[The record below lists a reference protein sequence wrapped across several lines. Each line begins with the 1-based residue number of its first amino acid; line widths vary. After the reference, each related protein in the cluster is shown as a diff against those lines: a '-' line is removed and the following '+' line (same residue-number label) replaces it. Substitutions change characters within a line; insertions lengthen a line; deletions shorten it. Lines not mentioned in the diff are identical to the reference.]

1 MSHRRSL
8 LFALAFA
15 LGTSFVLT
23 VATPRTADAQIFK
36 KMKDAAKKK
45 AEEAAK
51 ALTKDSVAKAAA
63 EESSA
68 KAASS
73 ANTASG
79 ASAASSV
86 TTANGPVD
94 RQKEWANYDFV
105 PGSNVLFFTDFT
117 EDKVGNFPKKLEFK
131 TGAMEIVQLASGQR
145 ALKASTHSQVIIP
158 LPKVLPEKFTIELGV
173 INRNSNGVGAN
184 TFDLAG
190 GRVAN
195 DSKYTMVGW
204 GHNGLSVSG
213 GALEHAM
220 GTPRDEHY
228 MGRPATFR
236 VLADGSALKFYADNK
251 RLANIPNGNFRRD
264 NALVLDLQ
272 GRDDENN
279 AVYVTSIR
287 IAESDKDIYDD
298 LSSKGR
304 WSTQGILFDVG
315 AAEVKGES
323 TPTLKEIAETLKQ
336 HPDLKVEIQGHTD
349 NVGSAAANAKLS
361 EDRANEVKATLVKDY
376 GVPEAQMTA
385 KGYGSTKPIAPNT
398 TVEGRANNRRVELV
412 KQP

>member
-1 MSHRRSL
+1 MSHRRPYG
-8 LFALAFA
+8 FALAFA
-15 LGTSFVLT
+15 LGVSLVVT
-23 VATPRTADAQIFK
+23 AAAPRPAGAQI
-36 KMKDAAKKK
+36 MKRIQDAAKKK

-51 ALTKDSVAKAAA
+51 AMAKDSAAKAA
-63 EESSA
+63 EKPSSTGTPA
-68 KAASS
+68 AAS
-73 ANTASG
+73 ANAVSSQSTASSTG
-79 ASAASSV
+79 A
-86 TTANGPVD
+86 G
-94 RQKEWANYDFV
+94 QKEWANYDFV

-131 TGAMEIVQLASGQR
+131 TGAMEIVQLENGQR
-145 ALKASTHSQVIIP
+145 ALKASSPSQVIIA
-158 LPKVLPEKFTIELGV
+158 LPKTLPEKFTIELGV

-195 DSKYTMVGW
+195 DPKYTMVGW

-213 GALEHAM
+213 GALPSAM
-220 GTPRDEHY
+220 STPRVEEY
-228 MGRPATFR
+228 MGKPATFR

-272 GRDDENN
+272 GRDDASN

-287 IAESDKDIYDD
+287 VAESDKDIYDD

-315 AAEVKGES
+315 AAQVKGES

-336 HPDLKVEIQGHTD
+336 HPDLRVEIQGHTD
-349 NVGSAAANAKLS
+349 NVGAPAANAKLS
-361 EDRANEVKATLVKDY
+361 EDRANEVKATLVKEY
-376 GVPEAQMTA
+376 GVPESQMTA
-385 KGYGSTKPIAPNT
+385 KGYGSSKPIAPNT

>member
-1 MSHRRSL
+1 MLHRRPL
-8 LFALAFA
+8 FFVFALAIGSA
-15 LGTSFVLT
+15 LALT
-23 VATPRTADAQIFK
+23 MITPRAANAQILQR
-36 KMKDAAKKK
+36 MKDAAKKK
-45 AEEAAK
+45 AEEASKTAK
-51 ALTKDSVAKAAA
+51 KDSVASDAKKA
-63 EESSA
+63 EQSA
-68 KAASS
+68 TTVTQA
-73 ANTASG
+73 TSG
-79 ASAASSV
+79 
-86 TTANGPVD
+86 

-131 TGAMEIVQLASGQR
+131 TGAMEIVQLEGGQR
-145 ALKASTHSQVIIP
+145 ALKASNHSRLIIP
-158 LPKVLPEKFTIELGV
+158 LPKALPEKFTIELGV
-173 INRNSNGVGAN
+173 INRNSKGVGAN

-190 GRVAN
+190 GREIT
-195 DSKYTMVGW
+195 DYKYTQVGW
-204 GHNGLSVSG
+204 GHNGLSVVG
-213 GALEHAM
+213 GALQQAM
-220 GTPRDEHY
+220 TTPGDDQY
-228 MGRPATFR
+228 MGKPGTFR
-236 VLADGSALKFYADNK
+236 ILADGSALKLYVDSK

-304 WSTQGILFDVG
+304 WATQGILFDVG

-349 NVGSAAANAKLS
+349 NAGAAAANMKLS
-361 EDRANEVKATLVKDY
+361 EERAEAVKQALVKDY
-376 GVPEAQMTA
+376 GVSAEQMTS
-385 KGYGSTKPIAPNT
+385 KGYGSTKPVAPNT